1 MEVLMVNIRGL
12 LRDGYKLDDWPIA
25 LFHFKAC
32 DGCFFLAKP
41 ARTQDHCKAEK
52 NCQDSPGDAIQCGF
66 CTAGAAEHGA
76 TTRGKPSHAGFGAV
90 KQNQNDQQN
99 TTADPG
105 PGQN

>member
-12 LRDGYKLDDWPIA
+12 LRDGYKLDHRPIA

-52 NCQDSPGDAIQCGF
+52 NS
-66 CTAGAAEHGA
+66 
-76 TTRGKPSHAGFGAV
+76 
-90 KQNQNDQQN
+90 
-99 TTADPG
+99 
-105 PGQN
+105 

>member
-1 MEVLMVNIRGL
+1 MNARNIDP
-12 LRDGYKLDDWPIA
+12 RDVANLDGRLIT
-25 LFHFKAC
+25 LFYQKSY
-32 DGCFFLAKP
+32 GRNISSTKP

-52 NCQDSPGDAIQCGF
+52 NCQDSPGDAIQCCF

-76 TTRGKPSHAGFGAV
+76 TTRGKPSHASFGAV